1 MFPDRST
8 RSCIVVLIHHPYFQL
23 LFVRPGDDKW
33 TWLPP
38 NAGYRDCM
46 YRSGVLYALTT
57 EHGEIDAFDLS
68 DCTNTRNVIVGKLK
82 DFI

>member
-1 MFPDRST
+1 
-8 RSCIVVLIHHPYFQL
+8 
-23 LFVRPGDDKW
+23 
-33 TWLPP
+33 
-38 NAGYRDCM
+38 M

-82 DFI
+82 DFIYESVYIIPAPWGWSATSLDGSRWFKE